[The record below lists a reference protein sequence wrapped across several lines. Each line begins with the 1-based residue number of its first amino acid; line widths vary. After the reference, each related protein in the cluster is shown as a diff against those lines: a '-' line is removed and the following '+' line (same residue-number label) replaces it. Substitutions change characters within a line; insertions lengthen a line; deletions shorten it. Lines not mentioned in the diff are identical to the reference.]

1 MAEIHQL
8 LPNRAF
14 GVTSCN
20 NSSQVIIDRS
30 CLVSWCGCCDDI
42 LLWLSTSPT
51 SFRGVRLKPCTLIH
65 DSRFRRH
72 IRNTACDRRYTHV
85 SRSRVSMSPS
95 SCLTS
100 LGSLPRPRA
109 APLDLSFAKHRSISA
124 ATTKSRRDSPT
135 QHRPTSQKPCPPG
148 RVTPTLATSEE
159 SFWAFILLSGTQVTR
174 L

>member
-1 MAEIHQL
+1 MFAIASGARKRMAQIHQL

-20 NSSQVIIDRS
+20 NISQVIIDWS

-42 LLWLSTSPT
+42 LLWLSISPT
-51 SFRGVRLKPCTLIH
+51 SLRGVRLQPCTLIRV
-65 DSRFRRH
+65 SRILGN

-109 APLDLSFAKHRSISA
+109 APLDLPGSPSTARSPPPPKAAVTHQPNIARHRR
-124 ATTKSRRDSPT
+124 SRVHPA
-135 QHRPTSQKPCPPG
+135 G
-148 RVTPTLATSEE
+148 
-159 SFWAFILLSGTQVTR
+159 
-174 L
+174 